1 MEIYRVDVEFGLIL
15 LASRGKLTKHV
26 GDFKIFQLLNGRE
39 PRTPHPH
46 PHANLVVFFFALPTP
61 VITSSRS
68 DTEDAPLV
76 GTHMRPTR
84 SSMVSAGMVE
94 IFRSGH
100 VLCLSLAAYILLSGA
115 HTHIPALIML
125 DLTRTVEG
133 ATIASINLA
142 IGIGN
147 LLKAA
152 ISAWLAGPAM
162 DRIGMHWCAIATM
175 GAVAVLLALLAL
187 TTTNTLFGPVLV
199 LLVAVSSFAEQPC
212 FVCLTAT
219 HFDVLVSVATTCV
232 ASSFSIA
239 GALLPLFLS
248 PLLASAGWQR
258 VLWAVV
264 FSHALLLPLLLL
276 KLRPGP
282 LAVGG
287 STRVVPGALAV
298 GGSTHSLTTIAARV
312 TTSLSGKAKS
322 SMASPETEA
331 GSHQY
336 GKSPYD
342 TSSNDECGARDAPA
356 HETPPPGSGKPD
368 GVSAEQAMRSG
379 AFWALWLCLFLHL
392 AYGSFLSGQLL
403 TALRTGS
410 HLEVTVGTAIVSVQ
424 FLCAVAGKL
433 GSGVLLALPTAA
445 LPYARA
451 ILFVLAPTALCGSHF
466 LLLDV
471 HMERLLSGDVHGGLV
486 FATSIPRLVA
496 YAVCVGLPFGL
507 VFGTLTCLP
516 ARLFGRRDLP
526 RLQSAAYSAI
536 LLSTACTS
544 ALIGYLH
551 DAFGGYQVP
560 LLVTFAASAMQL
572 LLLLYLQRA
581 DAAARA
587 ARAAPAPRRD
597 EL

>member
-1 MEIYRVDVEFGLIL
+1 
-15 LASRGKLTKHV
+15 
-26 GDFKIFQLLNGRE
+26 
-39 PRTPHPH
+39 
-46 PHANLVVFFFALPTP
+46 
-61 VITSSRS
+61 
-68 DTEDAPLV
+68 
-76 GTHMRPTR
+76 
-84 SSMVSAGMVE
+84 MVSAGMVE

-100 VLCLSLAAYILLSGA
+100 VLCLSLSAYILLSGA
-115 HTHIPALIML
+115 HTHIIALIML

-142 IGIGN
+142 MGIGN

-219 HFDVLVSVATTCV
+219 HFDVLVSVAATCV

-264 FSHALLLPLLLL
+264 FSYVLLLPLLLF

-287 STRVVPGALAV
+287 SARVVPGDLAV
-298 GGSTHSLTTIAARV
+298 GG
-312 TTSLSGKAKS
+312 KAKS
-322 SMASPETEA
+322 AMASPETEA
-331 GSHQY
+331 GSHPY
-336 GKSPYD
+336 G
-342 TSSNDECGARDAPA
+342 SSNDECGARDVPI
-356 HETPPPGSGKPD
+356 HETPPPGSCKPD

-410 HLEVTVGTAIVSVQ
+410 HLEVTAGTAIVSVQ

-451 ILFVLAPTALCGSHF
+451 FLFVVAPTALCGSHF

-471 HMERLLSGDVHGGLV
+471 HMGRLLGGDVHGGLV

-560 LLVTFAASAMQL
+560 LLVTFAASAVQL

-581 DAAARA
+581 DVAAARA
-587 ARAAPAPRRD
+587 TNY
-597 EL
+597 EVL